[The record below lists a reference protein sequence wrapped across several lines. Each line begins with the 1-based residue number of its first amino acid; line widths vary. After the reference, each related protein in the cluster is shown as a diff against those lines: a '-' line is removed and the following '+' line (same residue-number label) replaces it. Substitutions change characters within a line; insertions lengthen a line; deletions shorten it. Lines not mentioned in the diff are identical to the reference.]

1 MKLSLVKLVDMDSM
15 QMWVTDTMCV
25 MPGKHGFTVYF
36 LFKKEKEGKG
46 RDRGWNLTF
55 TEYLPEED
63 WQI

>member
-1 MKLSLVKLVDMDSM
+1 M

-46 RDRGWNLTF
+46 RDRG
-55 TEYLPEED
+55 
-63 WQI
+63 